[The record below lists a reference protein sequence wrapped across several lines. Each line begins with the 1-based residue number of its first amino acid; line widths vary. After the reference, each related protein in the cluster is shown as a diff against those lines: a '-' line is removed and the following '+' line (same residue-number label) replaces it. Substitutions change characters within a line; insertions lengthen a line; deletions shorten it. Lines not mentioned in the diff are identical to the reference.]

1 MTNLRE
7 MTQATPVGRGTLLGA
22 NGAAWKLSRPTADQT
37 RTVKVRPLKKHG
49 GGCKTCDGVG
59 CVGRCRF

>member
-7 MTQATPVGRGTLLGA
+7 MTQAPPVGRGTLLGA
-22 NGAAWKLSRPTADQT
+22 NRAAWKLRQPALDQT
-37 RTVKVRPLKKHG
+37 RTVKAQPLEKR